1 MKAKKNNT
9 MTLDE
14 FKDKDYGK
22 RGTQK
27 REELEAGYENFK
39 IGALLQEAR
48 LKKGLTRE
56 ELAEKP

>member
-1 MKAKKNNT
+1 